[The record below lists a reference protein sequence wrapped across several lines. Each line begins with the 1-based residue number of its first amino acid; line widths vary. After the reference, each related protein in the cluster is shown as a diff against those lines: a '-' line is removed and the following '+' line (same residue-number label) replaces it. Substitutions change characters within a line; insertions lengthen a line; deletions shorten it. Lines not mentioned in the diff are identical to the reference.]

1 MSAVDVALLT
11 CAELLLSRPGDWY
24 VEQVHREDGA
34 VQAALEA
41 EGLSVVRVDWADP
54 AFDWSRVGAAL
65 FRSTWDYHPR
75 FAEFSPWL
83 DRVSAQ
89 TRLVN
94 PAATVRWNVDKRY
107 LLDLARDGVPVPAT
121 RLLRQGTRVELAEL
135 MDAEG
140 WGEVVVKP
148 VVSGAARDT
157 HRIARVDAC
166 ARQPLLDQSLQREA
180 MLVQPFVPG
189 VTAQGE
195 VSVIVVGGEPTHAV
209 RKVPKPGDFRV
220 QDDHGGTVHAHV
232 AARDELDFAS
242 EAVQRCGHEVSY
254 ARVDMARDARGALQ
268 LMELELVEPELF
280 FRHGPH
286 AAPALARAVA
296 RALGR

>member
-1 MSAVDVALLT
+1 MSALDVALLT
-11 CAELLLSRPGDWY
+11 CAELLLPKPGDWY

-34 VQAALEA
+34 IQSALEA
-41 EGLSVVRVDWADP
+41 EGLTVARVDWAERT
-54 AFDWSRVGAAL
+54 FDWRRAGAAL

-75 FAEFSPWL
+75 FAQFSAWL
-83 DRVSAQ
+83 DRVSGQ

-107 LLDLARDGVPVPAT
+107 LLDLARAGVPVPPT
-121 RLLRQGTRVELAEL
+121 RLLEQGTRVDLAGL
-135 MDAEG
+135 MDAKG
-140 WGEVVVKP
+140 WDEVVVKP

-157 HRIARVDAC
+157 RRIGRGEAGASQV
-166 ARQPLLDQSLQREA
+166 LLDASLEREA

-189 VTAQGE
+189 VTVHGE
-195 VSVIVVGGEPTHAV
+195 VSVIVIDGEPTHAV

-220 QDDHGGTVHAHV
+220 QDDHGGSVHAHQSST
-232 AARDELDFAS
+232 DELAFARH
-242 EAVQRCGHEVSY
+242 AVQHCGHEVSY
-254 ARVDMARDARGALQ
+254 ARVDMARDAAGALQ

-286 AAPALARAVA
+286 AAPALARAVV
-296 RALGR
+296 RTLDR